1 VVAKE
6 VLRDAEVLAQNLH
19 VLVAIVAKTANIL
32 SKLIA

>member
-1 VVAKE
+1 VAVRKA
-6 VLRDAEVLAQNLH
+6 LRDAEVLAQNLL